1 VAQTVEHLLVI
12 AVSSNSNP
20 TKRERKEERKEK
32 EGREGGKTKLIP
44 ALRRLRKED
53 LEFKASLNYIE
64 ACTEPICGLG

>member
-32 EGREGGKTKLIP
+32 EGREGGK
-44 ALRRLRKED
+44 
-53 LEFKASLNYIE
+53 N
-64 ACTEPICGLG
+64 